1 MRSNCN
7 NYYYVTLKTLDSI
20 DEETLELLLTAISK
34 TSRRPND
41 NNNNTRCAACENE
54 HVTIP
59 RREGT
64 ATIGDNRVRKI
75 QPAFPLSLSLS
86 PKSKELRSDELCIEG
101 RRHPMK
107 YGGGG
112 ERVRTKFQSR
122 RNGTLATLLSHF
134 QITTFATRE
143 PASGCGIRNFLLRPA
158 FLEYF
163 S

>member
-1 MRSNCN
+1 M
-7 NYYYVTLKTLDSI
+7 LKTLDSI

-86 PKSKELRSDELCIEG
+86 LRKVKSYG
-101 RRHPMK
+101 PMNCAS
-107 YGGGG
+107 
-112 ERVRTKFQSR
+112 RVA
-122 RNGTLATLLSHF
+122 AT
-134 QITTFATRE
+134 
-143 PASGCGIRNFLLRPA
+143 P
-158 FLEYF
+158 
-163 S
+163 